1 MANFKRQKAIISAID
16 WDVDHMR
23 DRIGANYANIARSAS
38 TSTIDV
44 SALGTGGLASGA
56 VVGADGHVYFIPST
70 KDYVMK
76 LHPDDDSIVHEELG
90 NAVYTYSDGTVY
102 DGSTQISMFDG
113 DGYLNVGADG
123 DCFVGGVLAPNG
135 HIYCIPYNANYVMK
149 IDTNYGSETYGKP
162 SRIETEITETD
173 AGASSKCWW
182 GGTLAPN
189 GKIYC
194 APYNAKWV
202 LVIDTKTDTISYLGK
217 DDTSYEFGETNV
229 SVSTLMYKG
238 AVLHPDGYIVFV
250 PYNGQTVACINLK
263 DESIKFAVRDI
274 QSIGLSNANKWSGGV
289 YDPTNDGIVF
299 IPYKKG
305 FSATWGIMY
314 NSTFTIME
322 HTSYTA
328 LSDSQFEGGV
338 LAPNGNIYMVP
349 RNSDQAAVL
358 SYSSDGASGLFGG
371 TGMGMYMGGV
381 LAPNGCIY
389 CAPYNTG
396 TILKISPSPSLN
408 LNFGLSTI
416 LSPYLNK
423 F

>member
-1 MANFKRQKAIISAID
+1 MPNFKRQKAIMSTID
-16 WDVDHMR
+16 WDVEHMR

-44 SALGTGGLASGA
+44 SAIGTGGIASGA

-76 LHPDDDSIVHEELG
+76 LHPDYDSIVNKELG

-102 DGSTQISMFDG
+102 DGSTRISIFDG

-123 DCFVGGVLAPNG
+123 NCFVGGVLAPNG

-162 SRIETEITETD
+162 SRIETEITEAD
-173 AGASSKCWW
+173 AGVTSAKWF
-182 GGTLAPN
+182 GGVLAPN

-194 APYNAKWV
+194 APYNAMWV

-217 DDTSYEFGETNV
+217 DDTSYEFATTNV
-229 SVSTLMYKG
+229 SVSMMMYRG

-250 PYNGQTVACINLK
+250 PYNAQTVATLDLK
-263 DESIKFAVRDI
+263 DETVKFVTDNVGSIR
-274 QSIGLSNANKWSGGV
+274 LSDPNKWFGGV
-289 YDPTNDGIVF
+289 YDPTNDAIVF

-305 FSATWGIMY
+305 FSATWGMMY
-314 NSTFTIME
+314 NGTFSIMK

-328 LSDSQFEGGV
+328 LSDSQFGGGV
-338 LAPNGNIYMVP
+338 LAPNGNIYMIP
-349 RNSDQAAVL
+349 HNSDQAAVL
-358 SYSSDGASGLFGG
+358 SYSSDGENGLFGS
-371 TGMGMYMGGV
+371 TGMGKYMGGV

-389 CAPYNTG
+389 CAPYDCG

-408 LNFGLSTI
+408 LDFGLSTI